1 MDTDTRHD
9 EDHGFDDGA
18 PPAFNEQAWASASPL
33 PAMDAA
39 TRAANVASAR
49 EKDTRMVEGWA
60 DDFVS
65 ACICMH
71 VWEHM
76 HATPGALALWDAGL
90 QLLGEPGSTQARI
103 GFALALDALAQS
115 PAALAHVAAELRSM
129 LVNTAPGL
137 EALKPNR

>member
-49 EKDTRMVEGWA
+49 EKDTRLFEGWA

-65 ACICMH
+65 ACICLH
-71 VWEHM
+71 VWEQM
-76 HATPGALALWDAGL
+76 HATPGALIVALVAGKCML
-90 QLLGEPGSTQARI
+90 ASGISRRRAVLASLASSVVFLLLLS
-103 GFALALDALAQS
+103 
-115 PAALAHVAAELRSM
+115 
-129 LVNTAPGL
+129 LVVVVTMMVV
-137 EALKPNR
+137 R